1 MLLEVKNISAS
12 FQHSGKKVLDN
23 VSFLLKKGQKLGV
36 VGESGG
42 GKSTLTRI
50 LSGFHPYTSGKVQIQ
65 NRVIKAT
72 AKDRKW
78 ISKRLQMVFQN
89 PISSLDPQQTVQ
101 QILEEPLLNFTS
113 LTTKERKQKI
123 MELLAEVN
131 LQPDVL
137 KRKSNS
143 LSGGQAQRI
152 CIARSLLANPEIL
165 VCDEPVTSLDMTT
178 QLKIM
183 KLLKRVGKEQQLS
196 IIFVSHDIS
205 LVLEFC
211 DVVLVLR
218 DGKIVDYFV
227 TKEWMHADRDAYT
240 KKLIESTEII

>member
-1 MLLEVKNISAS
+1 
-12 FQHSGKKVLDN
+12 
-23 VSFLLKKGQKLGV
+23 
-36 VGESGG
+36 
-42 GKSTLTRI
+42 
-50 LSGFHPYTSGKVQIQ
+50 
-65 NRVIKAT
+65 
-72 AKDRKW
+72 
-78 ISKRLQMVFQN
+78 
-89 PISSLDPQQTVQ
+89 
-101 QILEEPLLNFTS
+101 
-113 LTTKERKQKI
+113 

-196 IIFVSHDIS
+196 IILFHMIFR
-205 LVLEFC
+205 LF
-211 DVVLVLR
+211 
-218 DGKIVDYFV
+218 
-227 TKEWMHADRDAYT
+227 
-240 KKLIESTEII
+240 